1 MKEDCKQLV
10 GVEFQFLGSSNSE
23 DGQVLLTTLT
33 WLKDGR
39 IENASTLH
47 TTKSNI
53 ISDCV
58 LQLLIVKMGFGDN
71 VGMGCSCGNCEVGD
85 LEQLARDII
94 ERRNL
99 K

>member
-10 GVEFQFLGSSNSE
+10 GVEFSFLGSSDSE
-23 DGQVLLTTLT
+23 NGQVLLTTLT
-33 WLKDGR
+33 WLTDGR
-39 IENASTLH
+39 LENASTLH

-58 LQLLIVKMGFGDN
+58 LQLLIVKMGFGDDIG
-71 VGMGCSCGNCEVGD
+71 VGCSCGHCDVGD
-85 LEQLARDII
+85 LESLARDII